1 MTDLATAAR
10 AADSAADPAP
20 LPPSTESTPHRSL
33 DDRQRERIVAAI
45 DVGTNS
51 VHMVVVRIDPTLPA
65 FQIIAKEKATVRLG
79 ERCPDTGNLTEVAMN
94 RALAALQRCQTRAQS
109 LNAEEIITVATSAMR
124 EAPNGRDFIQTVKK
138 ELGLYIDL
146 ISGPEEARRIYLGV
160 LSGME
165 LHQQPHVIIDIGGG
179 STELILGSGQE
190 PLSLS
195 STKVGAVRLTSEM
208 VTTDPISEG
217 EFQYLRAYLRGM
229 LERPVEDL
237 RSHLEP
243 GTKIKLVGTSGT
255 IETLAMLHAHHHLG
269 AAPDPLNG
277 YHFSRRD
284 LDTMMQQM
292 RRMTVA
298 DRLEMPGMSDRR
310 AEIIVA
316 GALVLLEAMTLLGA
330 DSITICERALREG
343 VIVDWMLTHGLI
355 EDRLRFQSSIRSRS
369 VMRAARK
376 FHVNLAYG
384 ERVATFALSIFDQL
398 AGKLH
403 HWGPV
408 ERELLWAAAI
418 LHNAGHY
425 VSHSS
430 HHKHSYYLIRNGGL
444 LGYTE
449 TEIEVIANLARYH
462 RKSEPKKKHENYR
475 NLSSKRYRRM
485 VDQLN
490 PILRLAVALDRQQ
503 AGAIA
508 QVTCVYDGA
517 DRRLALHLTPSQSGT
532 PCDLELWSLSEK
544 KQEFERTY
552 GIKVLVRL
560 QAG

>member
-1 MTDLATAAR
+1 
-10 AADSAADPAP
+10 
-20 LPPSTESTPHRSL
+20 
-33 DDRQRERIVAAI
+33 
-45 DVGTNS
+45 
-51 VHMVVVRIDPTLPA
+51 MVVVRIDPTLPA

-475 NLSSKRYRRM
+475 NLGSKRYRRM